1 MNFMWKKIQI
11 EKKTS
16 GRSPACEIQ
25 KISHVTAAVAG
36 SDYTNEEHDGKWN
49 RSSGNSSWVFNVILD
64 KKKDD
69 STRFVADCRKMDNVI
84 VKSSSDIAAQ
94 RIWLQ
99 RTGQF
104 LREEDCCKTAFMTN
118 RGLMEM
124 CITVFGLCNSQPTY
138 QRIINTTLQDI
149 INAESLV
156 DDVAVCQIVRWNTP
170 SGFTEILRIHFADEN
185 CQM

>member
-1 MNFMWKKIQI
+1 MKNMMENGIA
-11 EKKTS
+11 
-16 GRSPACEIQ
+16 RPA
-25 KISHVTAAVAG
+25 
-36 SDYTNEEHDGKWN
+36 
-49 RSSGNSSWVFNVILD
+49 NSSWVFNVILD

-84 VKSSSDIAAQ
+84 VKSSSDISAQ
-94 RIWLQ
+94 QIWLQ
-99 RTGQF
+99 RIGQF
-104 LREEDCCKTAFMTN
+104 LREEDRCKTAFMTI

-156 DDVAVCQIVRWNTP
+156 DDVAVCQIFR
-170 SGFTEILRIHFADEN
+170 
-185 CQM
+185 